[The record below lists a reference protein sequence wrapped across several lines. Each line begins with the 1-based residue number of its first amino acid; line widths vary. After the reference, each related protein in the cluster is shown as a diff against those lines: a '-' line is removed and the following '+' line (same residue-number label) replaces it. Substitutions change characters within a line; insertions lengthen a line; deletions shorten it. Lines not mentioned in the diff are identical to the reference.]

1 MTTLGSLCLLITLC
15 LHSVSDSE
23 DSESDDEPLAAKKN
37 EPPSVSDPSP
47 LICCRIFFIIAFIR
61 TVTFKRGSSG
71 SGSFMWYAQ
80 LGASGIFHVFIYEWL
95 YQDVYL
101 LLL

>member
-47 LICCRIFFIIAFIR
+47 
-61 TVTFKRGSSG
+61 VTHLAPDRPSLPALCLTAKPQTA
-71 SGSFMWYAQ
+71 W
-80 LGASGIFHVFIYEWL
+80 
-95 YQDVYL
+95 
-101 LLL
+101 